1 MQEACPGMI
10 KQPEPCIITH
20 SIMKVEYIVTCE
32 AAKEAVLLRKF
43 LHNLEVV
50 PNMNMPHHFIL

>member
-1 MQEACPGMI
+1 MQEACPSMI
-10 KQPEPCIITH
+10 KQPEPRVITH
-20 SIMKVEYIVTCE
+20 SIMKVEYIVTC
-32 AAKEAVLLRKF
+32 EAVLLRKF

>member
-1 MQEACPGMI
+1 MQEATKVEYI
-10 KQPEPCIITH
+10 AH
-20 SIMKVEYIVTCE
+20 SIMKVEYIATCE
-32 AAKEAVLLRKF
+32 AAKEAVLVRKF